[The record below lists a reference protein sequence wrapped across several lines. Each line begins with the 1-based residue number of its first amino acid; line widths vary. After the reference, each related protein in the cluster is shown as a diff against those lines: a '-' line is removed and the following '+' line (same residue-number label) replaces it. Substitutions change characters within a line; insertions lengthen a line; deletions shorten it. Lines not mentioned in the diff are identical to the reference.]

1 MGKDAV
7 LFLALGLWAA
17 LPVAGSS
24 RYQEF
29 SDFTT
34 PLPLP
39 EDGTLVVGIVG
50 GWERWDAPQRIVRR
64 IALRLRARGMP
75 NVWIETVENHRI
87 ELAHQL
93 IEKAFDRDRD
103 GRIGPAERDRARL
116 ILYGQSLGGSASVRL
131 ARDLHVRHALPVR
144 LLVVIDGIGH
154 GAGVVPPNVRAAANL
169 YQRESWPVN
178 GQPEIRA
185 EDPSRTRILGNHRFS
200 YDGKHIDTSED
211 AWIRRVFMRGHIKM
225 EFDPEV
231 WARVESYVV
240 EAIAQPE

>member
-1 MGKDAV
+1 MRVAW
-7 LFLALGLWAA
+7 FLAVWCVAA
-17 LPVAGSS
+17 PPVSASS

-50 GWERWDAPQRIVRR
+50 GWERWDAPHRIVRR
-64 IALRLRARGMP
+64 IALRLRERRLP
-75 NVWIETVENHRI
+75 NVWIETVENHRL

-93 IEKAFDRDRD
+93 IERAFDRNRD
-103 GRIGPAERDRARL
+103 GQIDEAERARARL
-116 ILYGQSLGGSASVRL
+116 VLYGQSLGGSATVRL
-131 ARDLHVRHALPVR
+131 ARDLHKRHALPVR
-144 LLVVIDGIGH
+144 LAVVIDAIGT
-154 GAGVVPPNVRAAANL
+154 GAGTIPPNVREAANL

-178 GQPEIRA
+178 GHPEIRA
-185 EDPSRTRILGNHRFS
+185 QEPSRTRILGNHRFS

-231 WARVESYVV
+231 WARVESYIVDT
-240 EAIAQPE
+240 ITRPE

>member
-1 MGKDAV
+1 MRV
-7 LFLALGLWAA
+7 VWFLAVCCLAA
-17 LPVAGSS
+17 LPASGSS

-39 EDGTLVVGIVG
+39 EDGTLVVGVVG

-64 IALRLRARGMP
+64 IALRLRERRLP

-87 ELAHQL
+87 ELAHEL

-103 GRIGPAERDRARL
+103 GRIDEAERARARL
-116 ILYGQSLGGSASVRL
+116 ILYGQSLGGAATVRL
-131 ARDLHVRHALPVR
+131 ARDLHERHALPVH
-144 LLVVIDGIGH
+144 LAVVIDSIGIG
-154 GAGVVPPNVRAAANL
+154 ASTIPPNVRQAANL
-169 YQRESWPVN
+169 YQRESWPIN
-178 GQPEIRA
+178 GQQEIRA
-185 EDPSRTRILGNHRFS
+185 QDPSRTRILGNHRFS

-231 WARVESYVV
+231 WARVESYIVDAV
-240 EAIAQPE
+240 ARPD